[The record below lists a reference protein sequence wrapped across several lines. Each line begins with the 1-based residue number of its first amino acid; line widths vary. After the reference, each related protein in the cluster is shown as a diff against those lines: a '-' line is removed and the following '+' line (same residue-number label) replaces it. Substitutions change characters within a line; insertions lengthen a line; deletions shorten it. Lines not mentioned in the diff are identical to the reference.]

1 MLAMDLGLDGRV
13 AIVTGASKGLGL
25 GAARALAADGARLVL
40 CARDGGRLDAAAA
53 ELPTETATVA
63 ADVTDP
69 ATPARLVETA
79 IERFGGLH
87 VLVANAGG
95 PPQARALDVDDDA
108 MRAAVEANML
118 TSIRLVQAS
127 VPHMRAAG
135 YGRVCLIASSA
146 VKQPIP
152 TLTYSNAARAG
163 LWAWAKTA
171 AQDLI
176 DDGITLNLTCPGLHA
191 TDRVKDLGFEGRLGD
206 PDDFGKVV
214 AFLCSQ
220 PAGFVSG
227 AALQVDGAGT
237 VGLL

>member
-1 MLAMDLGLDGRV
+1 MLAMDLGLAGRV
-13 AIVTGASKGLGL
+13 AIVTAASKGLGL

-40 CARDGGRLDAAAA
+40 CARDAERLEAAAS
-53 ELPTETATVA
+53 ELSTETLTVA

-69 ATPARLVETA
+69 ETPARLVEVA
-79 IERFGGLH
+79 IGRFGALH

-95 PPQARALDVDDDA
+95 PPQSRALDVDDEA
-108 MRAAVEANML
+108 MRTAVEANML
-118 TSIRLVQAS
+118 TSIRLVQTS

-135 YGRVCLIASSA
+135 FGRICLITSSA

-152 TLTYSNAARAG
+152 TLSYSNAARAG

-171 AQDLI
+171 AQDLM
-176 DDGITLNLTCPGLHA
+176 DDGITLNLACPGLHA
-191 TDRVKDLGFEGRLGD
+191 TDRMRGLGFEGRMGD

-237 VGLL
+237 LGLL